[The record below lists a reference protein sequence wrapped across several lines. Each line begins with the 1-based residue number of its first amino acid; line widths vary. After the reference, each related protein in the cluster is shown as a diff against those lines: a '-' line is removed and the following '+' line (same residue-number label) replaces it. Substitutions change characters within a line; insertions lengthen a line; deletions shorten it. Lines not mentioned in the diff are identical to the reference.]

1 MKNSTSGMEISIH
14 QPVDIQ
20 KRIGSKSRLHWRYKN
35 METRSMNQVM
45 NWIPMRECTARD
57 TN

>member
-20 KRIGSKSRLHWRYKN
+20 KRVGSKSRLHWRYNN

-45 NWIPMRECTARD
+45 NLNSNERMHRT
-57 TN
+57 